1 MAQQIADRR
10 DVDFVLHE
18 VLNTEEFSKYDVFAE
33 FNKKT
38 IDLIISEVRNLA
50 VKVILPT
57 QIDADREGARF
68 ENGNVTVPESFHK
81 AWEL

>member
-18 VLNTEEFSKYDVFAE
+18 LLHVEELSKHEKFAE

-38 IDLIISEVRNLA
+38 IDLIVAEARKLTAIGRA
-50 VKVILPT
+50 PT
-57 QIDADREGARF
+57 SRRAR
-68 ENGNVTVPESFHK
+68 
-81 AWEL
+81 

>member
-18 VLNTEEFSKYDVFAE
+18 QLQVEELSKHDIFAE

-38 IDLIISEVRNLA
+38 VDLVVSEARNLA
-50 VKVILPT
+50 IKEILPT
-57 QIDADREGARF
+57 QAEGDRLGAHF
-68 ENGNVTVPESFHK
+68 ENGRVTVPESFHRV
-81 AWEL
+81 WE